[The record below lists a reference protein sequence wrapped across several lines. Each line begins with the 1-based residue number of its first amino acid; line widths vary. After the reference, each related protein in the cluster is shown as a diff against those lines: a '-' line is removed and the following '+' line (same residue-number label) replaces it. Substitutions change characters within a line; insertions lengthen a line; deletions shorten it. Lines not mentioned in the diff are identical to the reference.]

1 MMCEKT
7 GSKAVNLV
15 GSGNGIRRNR
25 LMRELA
31 EEMYGMRMKIPACK
45 EEAAYGAAIY
55 SMVAAG
61 LVENLAQ
68 AQSRIKYE

>member
-1 MMCEKT
+1 MKLSRKFLSDYVDIPSSVT
-7 GSKAVNLV
+7 T
-15 GSGNGIRRNR
+15 
-25 LMRELA
+25 RELA
-31 EEMYGMRMKIPACK
+31 EEMYGMKMKIPACK

-68 AQSRIKYE
+68 AQSRIKYEA